1 MGRAMHDLLA
11 ARAQMAMSLGFLWRR
26 RYRLARVAAA
36 GQVSPILWG
45 WALALFPSLI
55 YLFRVFKR
63 EPARS

>member
-1 MGRAMHDLLA
+1 
-11 ARAQMAMSLGFLWRR
+11 MAVSLGFLWRR

-36 GQVSPILWG
+36 QVSLILG
-45 WALALFPSLI
+45 GSALALFPSLI